1 MLQRHR
7 IDPPPLDVEVDPLY
21 TYVRRIFAN
30 RSFNEGGRFYGGWW
44 QSLNESQR
52 ASIRLDGLPVVE
64 LDYRGVH
71 LYLAYRTKGLI
82 YRDDPYDLA
91 SLPKDARA
99 IAKTALLVLFN
110 VSKKKSEAQGI
121 QAVVAATRDAIIS
134 SFKDGEGGLN
144 RKAVSRFSGVEN
156 IENYLKDGRLK
167 EIVKQMIERHPDV
180 ADQFFTGI
188 GNRLQRRDSDL
199 ADYVIGKFVELDK
212 PILPIHD
219 SFVVKEEDKLFLRTT
234 MEDACREV
242 LGFEPC
248 EIKHALS
255 WFG

>member
-1 MLQRHR
+1 
-7 IDPPPLDVEVDPLY
+7 
-21 TYVRRIFAN
+21 
-30 RSFNEGGRFYGGWW
+30 
-44 QSLNESQR
+44 
-52 ASIRLDGLPVVE
+52 LPVVE